1 MELIRQDNE
10 LYKRERLSFHSYVIY
25 YTFGFNQFEV
35 GYYKHVNLIY
45 LVSFIKYYYISDD

>member
-1 MELIRQDNE
+1 MMNRM
-10 LYKRERLSFHSYVIY
+10 RERDYYFVLYVIY
-25 YTFGFNQFEV
+25 YIFGFNQFEV

>member
-1 MELIRQDNE
+1 MNCM
-10 LYKRERLSFHSYVIY
+10 REREIIISFVIY
-25 YTFGFNQFEV
+25 YIFGFNQFEV

>member
-10 LYKRERLSFHSYVIY
+10 PYKRERLLFRSYVIY
-25 YTFGFNQFEV
+25 YIFGFNQFEV